1 MGNKK
6 YALISLFSNLFLLLF
21 AVCALV
27 GINIE
32 VAAVQSAPPTEG
44 LDFRGLSIGILT
56 IFAALILIYGGVVLI
71 NVILGSLQLGT
82 GKWGFAI
89 PSLVIGIILLIAN
102 LLFLITAVNDGGL
115 TTMLIA
121 VPVAVASLASL
132 IANGRSIAT
141 RD

>member
-6 YALISLFSNLFLLLF
+6 YALISLFTNLFLLLF

-56 IFAALILIYGGVVLI
+56 IFAVLILIYGGIVLI

-89 PSLVIGIILLIAN
+89 PSLIIGIILLIAN
-102 LLFLITAVNDGGL
+102 LLFLIAAVNDGGL
-115 TTMLIA
+115 ATMLIA
-121 VPVAVASLASL
+121 VPVVVASLASL

-141 RD
+141 RG

>member
-56 IFAALILIYGGVVLI
+56 IFAVLILIYGGIVLI

-89 PSLVIGIILLIAN
+89 PSLIIGIILLIAN
-102 LLFLITAVNDGGL
+102 LLFLIAAVNDGGL
-115 TTMLIA
+115 ATMLIA
-121 VPVAVASLASL
+121 VPVVVASLASL

-141 RD
+141 RG